1 MDLPRDLPRVPFS
14 GEVYRVSRAG
24 DDPLSVAGSRAV
36 GRRYNPPSEF
46 GALYAS
52 LVRETAV
59 AEVARN
65 LRRRGIPLES
75 ISLGDFQIYALRL
88 SLTEVLDLHDP
99 KVLAQIGLSLE
110 ALRSDD
116 VSLTRSI
123 GGAARS
129 AGYQA
134 LLVPSAVREGSRNL
148 VVFTDRLEKPID
160 IISSESVDFALARP

>member
-24 DDPLSVAGSRAV
+24 DDPLSIAGSRAV
-36 GRRYNPPSEF
+36 GRRYNPPGEF

-65 LRRRGIPLES
+65 LQRRGIPIDS
-75 ISLGDFQIYALRL
+75 ISPGDFQAYALRL
-88 SLTEVLDLHDP
+88 TLTEVLDLTDSR
-99 KVLAQIGLSLE
+99 VLAQLHLSSE
-110 ALRSDD
+110 SMCGDD
-116 VSLTRSI
+116 VAITRQI
-123 GGAARS
+123 GAAARS

-134 LLVPSAVREGSRNL
+134 LLVPSAVRENSRNV
-148 VVFTDRLEKPID
+148 VVFADRLDEPID
-160 IISSESVDFALARP
+160 IISSESVDFAPPKP